1 MSRLVEAIKK
11 AQIGTPGPKHRP
23 AREKFSAQEN
33 LTIPHPEHESGDS
46 GVFRTLAHHVV
57 PVDSSYLHERR
68 VIAASN
74 QDDRV
79 GPYRQLRTQLLKTMQ
94 ENHWQTLAITSAH
107 VGAGKTLTSSN
118 LAIAMSRDINTTV
131 LLVDLDL
138 ETPTM
143 HQVLNLKPEK
153 GLVDYL
159 EDRAELGEILFN
171 PGLERLAVLAG
182 RSAGRNASELLTT
195 PRMQHLIHD
204 LCHQDASNI
213 TIFDLPPLL
222 RNDDAVMFAPFADA
236 TLVVVEEGV
245 TTEDQL
251 RETMRLLE
259 KANVIGTILNKA
271 RT

>member
-1 MSRLVEAIKK
+1 MSRIIKAIQK
-11 AQIGTPGPKHRP
+11 AQTQHRYPVRGPAVDRSHRQ
-23 AREKFSAQEN
+23 ADLAAQQIERK
-33 LTIPHPEHESGDS
+33 PHDS
-46 GVFRTLAHHVV
+46 GVFRTLARHVV
-57 PVDSSYLHERR
+57 PLDNSHLREKR

-94 ENHWQTLAITSAH
+94 DNRWQTLAITSAH
-107 VGAGKTLTSSN
+107 VGAGKTLTSAN
-118 LAIAMSRDINTTV
+118 LAISMSRNSATTV

-138 ETPTM
+138 ETPTT
-143 HQVLNLKPEK
+143 HHVLNLDSDK

-159 EDRAELGEILFN
+159 EGRAELGEILFN
-171 PGLERLAVLAG
+171 PGLERLAVLVG
-182 RSAGRNASELLTT
+182 RSAGKKASELLAT

-204 LCHQDASNI
+204 LCHQDENNI

-222 RNDDAVMFAPFADA
+222 RNDDAVLFAPFADA
-236 TLVVVEEGV
+236 TLVVVEDGV

-251 RETMRLLE
+251 RESMRLLE

-271 RT
+271 RI